1 MGATQSRQD
10 HPAVSA
16 VSHGDIVLSSM
27 WHIQP
32 ATEEFSRA
40 FEHFLIEELR
50 AYLNYTERYLPLS
63 YWRTSTG
70 LEVDLIVGDL
80 DLAIE
85 CKAVPAV
92 DERHT
97 KSLRALMED
106 QRVRQAIIVSLDQVL
121 RQLTSGITIY
131 PWQMFCQKLWA
142 GAFAL

>member
-1 MGATQSRQD
+1 
-10 HPAVSA
+10 
-16 VSHGDIVLSSM
+16 M
-27 WHIQP
+27 WHMQP

-97 KSLRALMED
+97 KSLRALMKTSVYGKRLLSVLTKF
-106 QRVRQAIIVSLDQVL
+106 RVNSLVVL
-121 RQLTSGITIY
+121 LSIHGKCSARSCGPARSRSKNGLQL
-131 PWQMFCQKLWA
+131 L
-142 GAFAL
+142 